1 MSAVKLK
8 KGIRKYTDLSNRPRR
23 SINKNLA
30 PSLNRQFLN
39 YDIILRWG
47 FSVPQLVFYVCKKK
61 AAEGDRVGYA
71 CTPPSNNQLFIVIR
85 VGAASLTPATDLSD
99 RQAKSVVCY
108 SSERVV
114 FL

>member
-1 MSAVKLK
+1 MDFTNYIQQDFWEIAPLYKD
-8 KGIRKYTDLSNRPRR
+8 IRMPTFM
-23 SINKNLA
+23 
-30 PSLNRQFLN
+30 FLN

-71 CTPPSNNQLFIVIR
+71 CTPPSINQLFIVIR
-85 VGAASLTPATDLSD
+85 VGAASLTPATDLSN
-99 RQAKSVVCY
+99 RQAKSVVGY